1 MPGQMIKSMTG
12 FGSAEASV
20 GGYRVAIEIRSVN
33 HRFFNPSIKTPSTLA
48 KLEGDIR
55 ELLRERVTRGH
66 VTASVRLGAD
76 AESGPRLDLDRIAA
90 YAQQVREIN
99 DRLGLPDAVTI
110 DALLRLPHVVTT
122 EEAAEPPANP
132 EAILPIVRQAL
143 EELDAMRAVEGAKLR
158 EIITDRLAA
167 IESAMQ
173 RIAERAPNRVVEQ
186 RDRLRKAVTSL
197 MDGALPDE
205 NRIAQEIAML
215 ADRLDVAEEIAR
227 FAAHISAFRATLDTP
242 PVDGVGK
249 RLGFLL
255 QELLREAN
263 TTGSKA
269 NDAAITADVLSIKED
284 LERIREQVENLE

>member
-1 MPGQMIKSMTG
+1 MPAPMIKSMTG

-20 GGYRVAIEIRSVN
+20 GGYRVAVEIRSVN
-33 HRFFNPSIKTPSTLA
+33 HRFFNPSIKTPSALS

-76 AESGPRLDLDRIAA
+76 TESGPRLDADRIAA
-90 YAQQVREIN
+90 YAQQLREIN
-99 DRLGLPDAVTI
+99 SRLGLPDAVTI
-110 DALLRLPHVVTT
+110 EALLRLPHVVTT
-122 EEAAEPPANP
+122 EEASEPPANP
-132 EAILPIVRQAL
+132 EAILPIVRLAL
-143 EELDAMRAVEGAKLR
+143 EELDGMRATEGAKLR

-167 IESAMQ
+167 IEAAMH
-173 RIAERAPNRVVEQ
+173 RVAERAPNRVTEQ
-186 RDRLRKAVTSL
+186 RDRLRKAVSSL
-197 MDGALPDE
+197 MEGALPDE

-227 FAAHISAFRATLDTP
+227 FASHISAFRATLDTP
-242 PVDGVGK
+242 PADGVGK

>member
-1 MPGQMIKSMTG
+1 MPSNLIKSMTG

-20 GGYRVAIEIRSVN
+20 GSHRVAVEIRSVN
-33 HRFFNPSIKTPSTLA
+33 HRFFSPSIKTPSALA
-48 KLEGDIR
+48 RLEGDIR

-76 AESGPRLDLDRIAA
+76 TETGPRIDAERIAA
-90 YAQQVREIN
+90 YADQVREIN
-99 DRLGLPDAVTI
+99 RRLGLSEQVSLE
-110 DALLRLPHVVTT
+110 ALLRLPQVVTT
-122 EEAAEPPANP
+122 EEPAEAPDAQ
-132 EAILPIVRQAL
+132 AILPVVRQAL
-143 EELDAMRAVEGAKLR
+143 HEMDEMRAVEGAKLR
-158 EIITDRLAA
+158 DIILDRLAA
-167 IESAMQ
+167 IEAAMK
-173 RIAERAPNRVVEQ
+173 RVADRAPSRVVEQ

-197 MDGALPDE
+197 MEGALPNED
-205 NRIAQEIAML
+205 RIAQEIAML

-227 FAAHISAFRATLDTP
+227 FATHISAFRATLDAP
-242 PVDGVGK
+242 PADGVGK

-269 NDAAITADVLSIKED
+269 NDSAITAEVLSIKED

>member
-1 MPGQMIKSMTG
+1 MTG

-20 GGYRVAIEIRSVN
+20 GSHRIAVEIRSVN
-33 HRFFNPSIKTPSTLA
+33 HRFFNPSIKTPSALA

-55 ELLRERVTRGH
+55 EALRERVTRGH
-66 VTASVRLGAD
+66 VTASVRLGSDSEA
-76 AESGPRLDLDRIAA
+76 GPRIDGDRVAA
-90 YAQQVREIN
+90 YLEQLREIGK
-99 DRLGLPDAVTI
+99 RTGLEVTFESI
-110 DALLRLPHVVTT
+110 LRLPQVVTT
-122 EEAAEPPANP
+122 EEPAATP
-132 EAILPIVRQAL
+132 ESADIMPVVRQAL
-143 EELDAMRAVEGAKLR
+143 EELDEMRAAEGAKLR
-158 EIITDRLAA
+158 DIILDRLAA
-167 IESAMQ
+167 IEAAMK
-173 RIAERAPNRVVEQ
+173 RVADRAPARVVEQ

-197 MDGALPDE
+197 MEGALPNE
-205 NRIAQEIAML
+205 ERIAQEIAML

-227 FAAHISAFRATLDTP
+227 FASHISAFRATLDTP

-269 NDAAITADVLSIKED
+269 NDSAITAEVLTIKED